1 MAFIRFSL
9 RCKIHQPEIS
19 IELMARA
26 LEQKFFMAGLKYSRL
41 ISPTKINET
50 VMIPIGWRRRIGIE
64 PIYDSVSA
72 AHAGLKSGAPT
83 SDASISV
90 QMT

>member
-50 VMIPIGWRRRIGIE
+50 ISNCPNSIPMLNESKDVTR
-64 PIYDSVSA
+64 
-72 AHAGLKSGAPT
+72 
-83 SDASISV
+83 
-90 QMT
+90 